1 MEVKFMKDCNLMIAT
16 KIKFNFKKLKTQ
28 KIIFLVKNNK
38 SFKPIYKFKIIRK
51 IYKKASKLVAQIK
64 IKQNKFKKN

>member
-1 MEVKFMKDCNLMIAT
+1 MIAT
-16 KIKFNFKKLKTQ
+16 KIKFNFKKLKSQ

-51 IYKKASKLVAQIK
+51 FYIKASKLVTQIK
-64 IKQNKFKKN
+64 IKQNNFKKN